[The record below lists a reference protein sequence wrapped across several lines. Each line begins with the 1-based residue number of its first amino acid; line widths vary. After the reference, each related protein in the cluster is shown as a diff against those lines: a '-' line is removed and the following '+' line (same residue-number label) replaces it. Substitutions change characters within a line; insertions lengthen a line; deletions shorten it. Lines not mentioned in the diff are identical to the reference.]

1 VPVPLPFD
9 PIARAAEKWRERWG
23 EGAPAAPMAAATS
36 IMRVQ
41 QLLLA
46 RFDAIAAEEG
56 LTFARYEALVL
67 LAFSREQQLSMSRI
81 GERLMVHPTSATNI
95 IQRLA
100 ASGFVERLPNPADGR
115 GTLARITPRGVAAM
129 EAVTMALHEAD
140 FGLGDLTDAQTS
152 ALTAVLRTVR
162 LGAGDFEQSGES

>member
-1 VPVPLPFD
+1 VPLPFD

-46 RFDAIAAEEG
+46 RFDAIAAE
-56 LTFARYEALVL
+56 
-67 LAFSREQQLSMSRI
+67 
-81 GERLMVHPTSATNI
+81 ERLMVHPTSATNI

-129 EAVTMALHEAD
+129 EAVTMALHESD

-162 LGAGDFEQSGES
+162 LGAGDFEQTGEP